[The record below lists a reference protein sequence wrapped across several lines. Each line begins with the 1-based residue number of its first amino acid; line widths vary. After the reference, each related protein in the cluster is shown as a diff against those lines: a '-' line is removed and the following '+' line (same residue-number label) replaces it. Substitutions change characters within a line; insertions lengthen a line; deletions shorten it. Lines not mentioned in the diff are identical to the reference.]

1 MASKSLKN
9 ELDSLQVKELL
20 RYFIDNNVKLAK
32 EGKTPIAIEI
42 EGMPGTAK
50 TSVVKQ
56 VGEEF
61 DYHFVRLNLSEIEV
75 CDLVG
80 LPTYEYEVTKIDGKD
95 KKETKWVSDKAL
107 AVVMHAGWEPSG
119 KNRTSYAKPVWIQG
133 KEDKPVLLTLDD
145 YNRVTPMMANA
156 CMTLIDE
163 QKYISWGLPTGSTI
177 ILTCNPSDQDFMVQQ
192 EDSAQATRRLKI
204 NMKAKVD
211 TWASE
216 FAEGYGVDTRCIN
229 FLLKHPEV
237 IEGAVEKDENGNILA
252 KGNLRIWTKYFDS
265 ISGIPDFAKGTDL
278 IMNLGMGSLPSE
290 HIMLFTQFVKH
301 GLDKLPTPLQLL
313 ENDVD
318 WSLKE
323 LKSVIKDGK
332 EKRQDIAAI
341 MTKRLLNYALVNEKD
356 YTKKMVENYA
366 LILESGMLSVDL
378 CIISLK
384 KLCTLS
390 KFKDLTIRQK
400 LLKLLT
406 T

>member
-1 MASKSLKN
+1 MAHKN
-9 ELDSLQVKELL
+9 ELNSLQVKDLL
-20 RYFIDNNVKLAK
+20 RYFIDNNVKLASK
-32 EGKTPIAIEI
+32 GKMPIAIEI

-56 VGEEF
+56 IGDELQ
-61 DYHFVRLNLSEIEV
+61 YHFVRLNLSEIEV

-80 LPTYEYEVTKIDGKD
+80 LPTYEYKICRGKGKD
-95 KKETKWVSDKAL
+95 EECLWVSDKVLGHYIAMGFTAL
-107 AVVMHAGWEPSG
+107 NEH
-119 KNRTSYAKPVWIQG
+119 RTSYSKPSWIQG

-163 QKYISWGLPTGSTI
+163 QKYISWGLPKGSTI
-177 ILTCNPSDQDFMVQQ
+177 VLTCNPSDQDFMVQQ

-204 NMKAKVD
+204 NMKANVD
-211 TWASE
+211 IWASE
-216 FAEGYGVDTRCIN
+216 FAEEYGIDGRCIN
-229 FLLKHPEV
+229 FMLKHPEI
-237 IEGAVEKDENGNILA
+237 IEGAIEKDKDGHTLA

-265 ISGIPDFAKGTDL
+265 ISGVGDFSKNLDL
-278 IMNLGMGSLPSE
+278 IMNLGMGSLPNE
-290 HIMLFTQFVKH
+290 HITLFTTFIKH
-301 GLDKLPTPLQLL
+301 GLDKLATPYQLL
-313 ENDVD
+313 TNDID
-318 WSLKE
+318 WSIKE

-341 MTKRLLNYALVNEKD
+341 MTKRLLNYALVNEKE
-356 YTKKMVENYA
+356 YTKDMVKNYA
-366 LILESGMLSVDL
+366 EILESGLLSVDL

-384 KLCTLS
+384 KLCVVQ
-390 KFKDLTIRQK
+390 KFKDLAVRPK